1 VHAVLVEFDRP
12 DDDAYGRVTNPER
25 FGRVVDAARSLIQL
39 LGTTYDV
46 EVQHTAGGFQI
57 GSNNWGEPDGEM
69 VHLVPREGAPISTAI
84 TGFPGVAIRFGE
96 WGVEGFPTCG
106 CDACDEQPE
115 SEIER
120 MDEIV
125 NAVVAGHYEEELTRR
140 SLRTSFSG
148 PWGSSSSETRLE
160 KRESEEYGDT
170 AVHRWSRWAQA
181 PIGDSQS

>member
-39 LGTTYDV
+39 LESTYDV
-46 EVQHTAGGFQI
+46 EAHHTVGGFQI
-57 GSNNWGEPDGEM
+57 GSNSWGETDGET
-69 VHLVPREGAPISTAI
+69 VHFVPREGAPISITI
-84 TGFPGVAIRFGE
+84 TGFPGVASRFGE
-96 WGVEGFPTCG
+96 WGVERFPTCG
-106 CDACDEQPE
+106 CDACYEQPE

-120 MDEIV
+120 MDELV
-125 NAVVAGHYEEELTRR
+125 NAVVAGRYEEELTRR

-148 PWGSSSSETRLE
+148 PWGSSSSEVHLE